1 MEQSKSVA
9 ETSAINRSL
18 IAWIIALFGLTFLGV
33 LYLILTGVDQS
44 KDFSPANLLI
54 VYAPSL
60 AALCVAGFLPG
71 TGGVRSLLQ
80 PLGKWRVG
88 IQWYALALLGPLML
102 MLLLLAHV
110 IDLALGG
117 ALPQQW
123 LAFPALGSAIGPL
136 IAGSL
141 GEEIGWRGFAQPLL
155 QKRFSMFWAS
165 VIIGV
170 LWATWHLW
178 PAIAPGGLA
187 SLTFLDVV
195 QTYVR
200 LISTAIIYGWIY
212 NRTHGSLLLVML
224 AHAGHNIAVDLLPP
238 TTEEAALL
246 LACLYLVAAIVV
258 IWVTK
263 AQIWS
268 RPRGFS
274 SSGRFPEVSNRVL
287 NEGDRALR

>member
-1 MEQSKSVA
+1 MEKPKSVVD
-9 ETSAINRSL
+9 TSAINRSL
-18 IAWIIALFGLTFLGV
+18 IAWIIALFGLTGLGV
-33 LYLILTGVDQS
+33 LTLILTGVDQR
-44 KDFSPANLLI
+44 KDFSPAILLI
-54 VYAPSL
+54 GYAPSL
-60 AALCVAGFLPG
+60 AALCVVGSLSGA
-71 TGGVRSLLQ
+71 GGVRSLLR

-88 IQWYALALLGPLML
+88 IQWYALALVGPL
-102 MLLLLAHV
+102 LLVLLTHG
-110 IDLALGG
+110 IYLALGG

-123 LAFPALGSAIGPL
+123 VALPALGSAIGPL

-155 QKRFSMFWAS
+155 QKRSSIFGAS

-200 LISTAIIYGWIY
+200 LISTAVIYGWIY

-224 AHAGHNIAVDLLPP
+224 AHAGHNIADDLLPP
-238 TTEEAALL
+238 ATEGAALL
-246 LACLYLVAAIVV
+246 LAFLYLAAAIAV

-268 RPRGFS
+268 RPRGM
-274 SSGRFPEVSNRVL
+274 
-287 NEGDRALR
+287 